1 MTASKQTKEGSV
13 LLLEQN
19 SKIDVPAR
27 VVVRGRVFV
36 VLWEAVKV
44 ACVDC

>member
-13 LLLEQN
+13 LVLN
-19 SKIDVPAR
+19 RTSKIDVPAR
-27 VVVRGRVFV
+27 VVIRGRVFV